1 MIYGAIVAGGT
12 GSRMGADIP
21 KQFLPLGG
29 KPVLIRT
36 IERFLA
42 CESIYTVY
50 VGVHSDWTERL
61 AEMCRENA
69 LDMSRIRI
77 IRGGN
82 DRNGTI
88 FGIVDEIGREHGISE
103 EDIIVTHDGVRPFV
117 TVREIE
123 ESISAMSEFGG
134 VTVCAPVKDTI
145 LMSES
150 GRQTDSIPPREKLFR
165 TLTPQ
170 TFRLK
175 LLNDTRHELPG
186 ETISALTDTAG
197 ILSAAKIAV
206 GLVMGSEYNIKLT
219 TPIDMKLGE
228 LILEENEKA
237 EQ

>member
-21 KQFLPLGG
+21 KQFLPLCG

-36 IERFLA
+36 IERFLS
-42 CESIYTVY
+42 CGSIDIVY

-69 LDMSRIRI
+69 LDVSRIRI
-77 IRGGN
+77 IRGGS

-88 FGIVDEIGREHGISE
+88 FRIVDEIGRENGISD

-117 TVREIE
+117 TPQEIE
-123 ESISAMSEFGG
+123 DSISAMRDFGG

-150 GRQTDSIPPREKLFR
+150 GRQTDSVPPREKLFR

-175 LLNDTRHELPG
+175 LLNDTRNELS
-186 ETISALTDTAG
+186 EERISALTDTAG
-197 ILSAAKIAV
+197 VLGAAGIAV

-228 LILEENEKA
+228 LILEESEKT
-237 EQ
+237 